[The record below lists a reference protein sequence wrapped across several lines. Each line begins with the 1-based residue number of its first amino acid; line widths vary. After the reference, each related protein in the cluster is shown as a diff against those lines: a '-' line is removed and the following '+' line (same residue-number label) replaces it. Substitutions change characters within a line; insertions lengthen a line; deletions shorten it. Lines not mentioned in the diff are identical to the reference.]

1 MNVKRK
7 HRPRFWILLGV
18 LAAVVVLII
27 IVAVNLPKS
36 LSVSDSS
43 FDLTAIS
50 DGIYEGE
57 CDNGLVYVKV
67 EVEIQNHDI
76 AGVQILEHRNGMGQ
90 PAEAIT
96 QAVVNSQSL
105 EVDAVSGATMSSQTI
120 LKAVENAL
128 SK

>member
-96 QAVVNSQSL
+96 QAVVNSQSV
-105 EVDAVSGATMSSQTI
+105 EADAVSGATMSSQTI